1 MLYHVLRTPGCY
13 QKLQQELSSYVPLA
27 ASSKWPQIPFKTAR
41 SIPYLHACIQEG
53 FRLHPPLA
61 INFERIVPSS
71 GATIC
76 DNWIPAGT
84 VVGVSPG
91 VVQHH
96 KATFGDDADSFRPER
111 WLVDDEQKIRAM
123 ERAMFQFGAGNHT
136 CLGKNIAVMEVYKLV
151 PSLMCTFEV
160 CFVHPPFPLQK
171 DILQG
176 KIATE

>member
-1 MLYHVLRTPGCY
+1 M
-13 QKLQQELSSYVPLA
+13 
-27 ASSKWPQIPFKTAR
+27 
-41 SIPYLHACIQEG
+41 
-53 FRLHPPLA
+53 
-61 INFERIVPSS
+61 PSS

-96 KATFGDDADSFRPER
+96 KPTFGDDADSFRPER

-176 KIATE
+176 EIATE

>member
-1 MLYHVLRTPGCY
+1 MLRTPGCY
-13 QKLQQELSSYVPLA
+13 QELQQELSSYVPLA
-27 ASSKWPQIPFKTAR
+27 SSTKWPEIPFKTAR

-76 DNWIPAGT
+76 DTWIPAGT
-84 VVGVSPG
+84 IVGVSPG
-91 VVQHH
+91 VVQRH

-123 ERAMFQFGAGNHT
+123 ERAMFQYGAGNHM
-136 CLGKNIAVMEVYKLV
+136 CLGKNIAVMEVYKLI

-160 CFVHPPFPLQK
+160 CFRPPPPPPPPPPPSPFF
-171 DILQG
+171 
-176 KIATE
+176 